1 MLALLLAT
9 AVATG
14 PLEALAARLRASPAW
29 QAPFTQRFLPAGF
42 STGSEERGVFTF
54 AHPSRLRFD
63 YTSDPRR
70 TFAVDGAVARMVDEQ
85 AGSCQAVVLTEGS
98 WAALPVA
105 GLADPAALRQ
115 LFLVQQQEGKLVL
128 VPEKPLPEVA
138 RVEIAVSR
146 EGLPAEVLVEDAQG
160 NRNLFRFG
168 GWRAIPAPAPAFF
181 TPALPGSTPCP
192 PP

>member
-1 MLALLLAT
+1 
-9 AVATG
+9 
-14 PLEALAARLRASPAW
+14 
-29 QAPFTQRFLPAGF
+29 
-42 STGSEERGVFTF
+42 VFTF